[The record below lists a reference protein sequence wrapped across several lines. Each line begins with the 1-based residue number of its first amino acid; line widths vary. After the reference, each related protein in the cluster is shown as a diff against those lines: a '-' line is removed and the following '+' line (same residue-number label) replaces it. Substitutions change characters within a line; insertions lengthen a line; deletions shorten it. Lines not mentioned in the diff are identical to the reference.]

1 MTSGERQLREAII
14 AKCRW
19 MNASG
24 LNQGT
29 SGNISARC
37 GERMLITPSATPYDA
52 MKPEMIASM
61 PLEGAYG
68 EWTGPLQPS
77 TEWRF
82 HLDIMRARPDVGSI
96 VHTHSTYATVL
107 AIARKPI
114 PACHYMIAAFGG
126 PDIRCA
132 GYARYGTKELSEL
145 ALAALEGR
153 NGCLLA
159 NHGMIAVGPGLDKA
173 MWLAVELETLARQY
187 YLALALGSPFILGD
201 QEIAETAQGFASY
214 GLQTAPPK
222 RAVKPGRAAKAASR
236 RPEKRTGGKR

>member
-1 MTSGERQLREAII
+1 MTREERQLREAII

-29 SGNISARC
+29 SGNISARYKD
-37 GERMLITPSATPYDA
+37 RMLITPSATPYDA

-61 PLEGAYG
+61 PLEGGYG
-68 EWTGPLQPS
+68 TWEGPLQPS

-82 HLDIMRARPDVGSI
+82 HLDITRARPDVGAI

-126 PDIRCA
+126 TDIRCA
-132 GYARYGTKELSEL
+132 GYACYGTKELSDH
-145 ALAALEGR
+145 AIVALEGR

-159 NHGMIAVGPGLDKA
+159 NHGMIALGANLDKA
-173 MWLAVELETLARQY
+173 MWLAVELETIARQY
-187 YLALALGSPFILGD
+187 YLSLALDTRVILTD
-201 QEIAETAQGFASY
+201 DEIADAAKGFSSY
-214 GLQTAPPK
+214 GLQEPKPAKARATAKEAP
-222 RAVKPGRAAKAASR
+222 RRAAKR
-236 RPEKRTGGKR
+236 RSSKR

>member
-1 MTSGERQLREAII
+1 MTREERQLREAII

-29 SGNISARC
+29 SGNISARYKD
-37 GERMLITPSATPYDA
+37 RMLITPSATPYEA
-52 MKPEMIASM
+52 MTPAMIASM
-61 PLEGAYG
+61 PIEDGDG
-68 EWTGPLQPS
+68 TWEGPLKPS

-82 HLDIMRARPDVGSI
+82 HLDILRVRPDVGSV

-114 PACHYMIAAFGG
+114 PACHYMVAAFGG
-126 PDIRCA
+126 NDIRCA
-132 GYARYGTKELSEL
+132 GYALYGTQELSEL
-145 ALAALEGR
+145 ALEALEGR

-159 NHGMIAVGPGLDKA
+159 NHGMIAVGANLDKA

-187 YLALALGSPFILGD
+187 YLSLALGSPHVLSEAD
-201 QEIAETAQGFASY
+201 IADVAKGFSSY
-214 GLQTAPPK
+214 GLQQPK
-222 RAVKPGRAAKAASR
+222 PKPANAARVRRRAS
-236 RPEKRTGGKR
+236 